1 MVINIK
7 RIPEGRSAL
16 SQFVKIEGEQEAWL
30 TCTDDLNCRAEI
42 DRIQSQITVH
52 LFYQG
57 AVLLDCSKCLTRFS
71 YAVSGDFHILLKNRS
86 ADKTHRASFEDDI
99 DFYFDDGTDEIDVRS
114 AIFDDIITTLP
125 LKPIC
130 SEECPGILVPLEPS
144 KPAGQGPGEENRI
157 DPRWEGLKK
166 LRMKN
171 S

>member
-57 AVLLDCSKCLTRFS
+57 PCYWIAQSVLHGS
-71 YAVSGDFHILLKNRS
+71 VMRS
-86 ADKTHRASFEDDI
+86 AVIS
-99 DFYFDDGTDEIDVRS
+99 
-114 AIFDDIITTLP
+114 IFF
-125 LKPIC
+125 
-130 SEECPGILVPLEPS
+130 
-144 KPAGQGPGEENRI
+144 
-157 DPRWEGLKK
+157 
-166 LRMKN
+166 
-171 S
+171 